1 MNKLVR
7 PAINGALISALFL
20 LSGCKFFPSKECAT
34 CGPTQAGEGKVLLTI
49 NGKEKVH
56 ESDFEEFYK
65 TWLEGR
71 KDGAFAALD
80 PASRR
85 NAFNDLEMMHLIAE
99 EVKASGKDKDPKY
112 LKNKKLAQT
121 YIDFQLNQDVVANE
135 ILNSIDTSDAALETF
150 YNENKGKHPALDNP
164 MFLKSPEG
172 IKVQGVDFTDEKS
185 AKEFLAKAQKGD
197 FAGLAKAIKKD
208 VKDLGIVSPSSRMVD
223 FAVRTA
229 ARSLQPNEVKVVT
242 LQNGQFMVIK
252 GVGARQSAQYVDFAS
267 IKDDAPKKE
276 MLSNIVKQTQLQS
289 KFMEYLENIKK
300 KFNVVENTTYFEEEE
315 AKKKAELEAKLK
327 EFQEAREEN
336 KAEAPKAA

>member
-7 PAINGALISALFL
+7 PAINAALISALFL

-34 CGPTQAGEGKVLLTI
+34 CGPTAAGEGEVLLSI
-49 NGKEKVH
+49 NGQPKVYQ
-56 ESDFEEFYK
+56 SDFENFYE
-65 TWLEGR
+65 TWLAGR

-85 NAFNDLEMMHLIAE
+85 TAFNDLEMMLLVGE
-99 EVKASGKDKDPKY
+99 KVKAEGKDKDPKY

-135 ILNSIDTSDAALETF
+135 ILNKIDTSDAALEKF
-150 YNENKGKHPALDNP
+150 YDENKGKHPAFDNP

-185 AKEFLAKAQKGD
+185 AKDFLAKAQKGD
-197 FAGLAKAIKKD
+197 LAGLAKAIKKD
-208 VKDLGIVSPSSRMVD
+208 VKDLGVVSPSSRMVD

-229 ARSLQPNEVKVVT
+229 ARNLQPNEVKLVT

-252 GVGARQSAQYVDFAS
+252 GVGPRQTAQYLDFAA
-267 IKDDAPKKE
+267 IKDDAQKKE
-276 MLSNIVKQTQLQS
+276 MLTNMVKQIQLQPE
-289 KFMEYLENIKK
+289 FMKYIEDIKK
-300 KFNVVENTTYFEEEE
+300 DFKVVENTKYFDQEE
-315 AKKKAELEAKLK
+315 AKKKEELEAKMK

-336 KAEAPKAA
+336 KTEAPKAA